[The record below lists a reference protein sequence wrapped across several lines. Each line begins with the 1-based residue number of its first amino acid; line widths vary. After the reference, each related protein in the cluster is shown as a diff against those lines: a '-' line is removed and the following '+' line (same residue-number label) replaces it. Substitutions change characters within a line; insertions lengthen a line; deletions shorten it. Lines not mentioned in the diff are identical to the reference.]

1 MAWKVST
8 IGREE
13 SFEKSSIVLLEGGPK
28 KFSICLKKVLI
39 VANRIEE
46 S

>member
-28 KFSICLKKVLI
+28 IFLNLSQKSPGSSQ
-39 VANRIEE
+39 IE
-46 S
+46 